1 MRGSVLL
8 AVCCFAACGG
18 FAYLVYDAALP
29 LERPLECGQPDG
41 VLACPSD
48 AATRARIDATV
59 HKKNGSAIGR
69 SPKHQRVH
77 SKASTKSIHSKTKKE
92 HHEKHPLKSKSRLPK
107 KEKAQKKPQREPSS
121 PSRID
126 IAEQKETALLRAA
139 PDKGQQWTRSAN
151 RPRPLEAPRQIVR
164 PAVKL
169 DRNTGVHL
177 ALQKKLNWETADDL
191 SKFGWKYG
199 TDKSTNH
206 RYTPYYHQVFTPVRN
221 TTHTLLEVGV
231 FKGESLKMWRDYFT
245 NSMIY
250 GIDYFRGNADGTWG
264 ELNRRVKL
272 DAKFGPRVAM
282 FDVNQS
288 SIVEMEPTSH
298 LPYSDNYRPD
308 VTLNIPS
315 RRIIGEL
322 KLVDPL
328 SSNATRVERRGAFV
342 PYGNTMPGQR
352 AAVYGRAER
361 GAKGDRDFDPAT
373 GQGYVASL
381 KADYSSAIANGVDV
395 RLLLFETFGGFSPAV
410 MHLLRAAA
418 DDVGNK
424 LSRSQY
430 LDEVSWSTRNWTSL
444 QCQRLSVK
452 LNIACAQEI
461 AGEFGGCC
469 ASWVGAGA

>member
-272 DAKFGPRVAM
+272 DAKFGPRIAM

-288 SIVEMEPTSH
+288 SIVEMERAFAEDQPLGQAAPYDIIVEDGSH
-298 LPYSDNYRPD
+298 MNRDQQLTFGQLFPLVRPGGIYVIEDTASSYSQGYDEKPGSPD
-308 VTLNIPS
+308 TTAEVV
-315 RRIIGEL
+315 RYF
-322 KLVDPL
+322 
-328 SSNATRVERRGAFV
+328 NATGRFLSKHLSDEQMEYAEAWIETACVTTTFRRRWDHVG
-342 PYGNTMPGQR
+342 M
-352 AAVYGRAER
+352 
-361 GAKGDRDFDPAT
+361 
-373 GQGYVASL
+373 
-381 KADYSSAIANGVDV
+381 V
-395 RLLLFETFGGFSPAV
+395 RK
-410 MHLLRAAA
+410 R
-418 DDVGNK
+418 
-424 LSRSQY
+424 
-430 LDEVSWSTRNWTSL
+430 WTP
-444 QCQRLSVK
+444 K
-452 LNIACAQEI
+452 PKT
-461 AGEFGGCC
+461 
-469 ASWVGAGA
+469 VGARPSSLR